1 MSAATAAVEQSMVQG
16 TLDIAAWMR
25 EQNMTELTAG
35 VYDIPVDFEVPG
47 DVVIENE
54 VIARVTIKAVE
65 EEE

>member
-1 MSAATAAVEQSMVQG
+1 MVQG